1 MAGWKLALEGR
12 ASIVWTEQEFKRLKP
27 SGQSGARGKAV
38 VKKTLELSETQNLS
52 ILGASHFINCFM
64 TRVHSSGDC
73 SN

>member
-38 VKKTLELSETQNLS
+38 VKKTLELYLKPKIFPFSVRATL
-52 ILGASHFINCFM
+52 
-64 TRVHSSGDC
+64 
-73 SN
+73 